1 MNKEKFSKRIKQAL
15 AMFGV
20 FVLGFTTVTQGQTF
34 QTASAQESD
43 NSPTL
48 TVKVEGEGSVKLS
61 DDSETYS
68 VDESNEF
75 SGQFSDGT
83 SLTFDIS
90 SDNTIE
96 SITEN
101 DTEYSSIADENYADE
116 KEYQM
121 TYTTKDED
129 ATIVVKF
136 NDSTDATV
144 DEETSTEDSSE
155 EELELTEE
163 SNETRDTVS
172 TSKWSLVDES
182 TAVVKYLFANYQTIN
197 DGDTVTSVVN
207 SEDKNSKLYSQ
218 IEESAQVYMADD
230 GTYKIVADTPF
241 VNGFAT
247 SSYAY
252 GWDCARGNDDGEK
265 ITKGVSYD
273 KKTGVFT
280 VQPEVFEE
288 VHKKQNKEGDDNK
301 DFSDI
306 QLQLLVPVD
315 IQKGATINVN
325 IQDDE
330 NLINSPIDSTVS
342 VRPFMTTRI
351 QLATKKTAGNI
362 TQKNIQIYVNGREE
376 ALDSDMY
383 AYDPESGVLAIKG
396 EGASFKQLDIVLT
409 KNKRG
414 LFERASAAN
423 GVATSNVKVYALNV
437 LAYLADGEDCFNV
450 GDSIDFYCK
459 FGSTA
464 YGEDLALDTSNA
476 LFQRS
481 KTMNAASVYT
491 MIDYP
496 NGDGGE
502 ATATMSA
509 LGVPT
514 TISIGG
520 STIDFRLRDANGNAY
535 ASWTANMA
543 GISDPIEFN
552 SPIKV
557 FCHHIKTAL
566 PGKYTTRHIPCTL
579 RVIDKAVDGNGL
591 THVVLCIETNNYM
604 FGGPTPQ
611 TVGTTFEIAYNANT
625 KGTVKLKKTSANTSI
640 TDGNSCYSLEGAVY
654 EVFTDSNC
662 STNPVATLKTNAK
675 GETDEVELKKGTYYV
690 KEKTA
695 PKGYAIDETVH
706 KVEVKTKE
714 TATIDVKD
722 VPQSDPIDVV
732 VGKVDAYTNENKPQG
747 SASLAGAE
755 FTIKYYN
762 VSSNTDPANQ
772 GIKPTAQWVIKTNE
786 SGLAYLNAKYLVSGS
801 AFYYKADGT
810 LTIPLG
816 TITVQE
822 TKAPEGY
829 KVDSTVQVRQV
840 SSDGIKETDVVYN
853 QPTVKE
859 EAIYGAFEITKFK
872 SDDESSS
879 ASVAEVGAKF
889 VAVLEKYYNEA
900 GGDATKALE
909 LAKANGTDKEYSEMT
924 TDNEGLA
931 KSSQL
936 VYGTYYVCQTAT
948 GTNATETKLANPFK
962 FVVSSQN
969 GNAYVY
975 GQLDETTQISASSDG
990 KVHFLV
996 NNIPMKSGV
1005 KIIKQDSDGNAVTL
1019 NNAAFKIKKINSDGS
1034 VVKNYSKKSV
1044 KTDENGDIQL
1054 KVGTKWYDTFVTNA
1068 DNRLSVLDNVAN
1080 LFGGTTYEAEAGEEK
1095 GSVSLP
1101 VSLPSG
1107 DYQLQETNAP
1117 KGFLLTN
1124 DGKFTI
1130 SATNITGYDDD
1141 GEPLL
1146 TIVVKNEKPEAE
1158 ITLTKTFDEP
1168 NDRKHGDVQ
1177 FKLVAT
1183 QDILNATD
1191 GSYLYHKDEV
1201 VGIYTLGAN
1210 DKITIKH
1217 LPLGT
1222 GESAFKLV
1230 EVSTYE
1236 NYVLDAT
1243 EHEIVFK
1250 QEDQKKTSYSYELTV
1265 NNKAIK
1271 IGTTAKS
1278 ENGTHM
1284 QQIGEKVTITDT
1296 VSYEGLQVGRKY
1308 KVTGRLMDKET
1319 NKVLVDADGKE
1330 VTSET
1335 KTFTATSQSG
1345 TVDVTF
1351 TFNAS
1356 ELGGKDVVAFEK
1368 LLNMD
1373 CTVVSSGDEV
1383 AKHED
1388 IDDEGQTIHFIDLHT
1403 TAMNPENWTDGD
1415 ETKTAVPDDT
1425 ESGTTYSNIKDN
1437 TIYHDGQAYIINK
1450 DMIDTYKIDEAFK
1463 YYDASDDS
1471 ERSDDDK
1478 LIVVDYEAKTVV
1490 VSSDED
1496 STLTF
1501 DEFFEN
1507 IKDATYEVDG
1517 YKSGKQF
1524 DAAKQITVVDKVQY
1538 SNLVA
1543 GKKYRLHGVVV
1554 SKETGEAVKVNDKA
1568 VETDL
1573 EFTPEESDGY
1583 VEVKL
1588 TFDAET
1594 LADQDCVVYE
1604 TLYVEDGDEEI
1615 EIGKHEDK
1623 DDYGQSFHI
1632 NKQEIRTTATV
1643 NGNKE
1648 VTAGKITLTDKVEY
1662 SGLVPGEIYTI
1673 SGKLMDKATGQ
1684 PIKVDGKEVTA
1695 FAKFKA
1701 QKNDGSVDV
1710 VFNFDA
1716 SDLGG
1721 KTVVV
1726 FETCTHTST
1735 YDDSE
1740 KEIAKH
1746 EDINDEGQSVKIN
1759 KAPETGVLDDS
1770 NNTLWFASS
1779 LVCLLCIGFLFCI
1792 KKRRA

>member
-1 MNKEKFSKRIKQAL
+1 MKKEKLNKRIKQTL
-15 AMFGV
+15 AMLGV

-34 QTASAQESD
+34 QKASAQESD

-61 DDSETYS
+61 DDSQTYTA
-68 VDESNEF
+68 DESNEF
-75 SGQFSDGT
+75 SGQFSEGT
-83 SLTFDIS
+83 SLNFDIS
-90 SDNTIE
+90 SDYTIE

-101 DTEYSSIADENYADE
+101 DTEYSSIADENYVDE
-116 KEYQM
+116 NEYQM
-121 TYTTKDED
+121 TYTTKDKD

-136 NDSTDATV
+136 NDSA
-144 DEETSTEDSSE
+144 EEQEESSE
-155 EELELTEE
+155 ESNEDELELTNV
-163 SNETRDTVS
+163 SNETRDTVD
-172 TSKWSLVDES
+172 TSEWGYADEN

-197 DGDTVTSVVN
+197 DGDSVTSVVN

-218 IEESAQVYMADD
+218 IEESAQVYQADD

-252 GWDCARGNDDGEK
+252 GWDCARGNDDGEY
-265 ITKGVSYD
+265 ITEGVSYD

-280 VQPEVFEE
+280 VQPEVFEN
-288 VHKKQNKEGDDNK
+288 VHKQQKKEGEDNK

-306 QLQLLVPVD
+306 QFQLLVPVD

-325 IQDDE
+325 ISDDE
-330 NLINSPIDSTVS
+330 ELIESPIESTVS

-351 QLATKKTAGNI
+351 QLATEKTAKNI
-362 TQKNIQIYVNGREE
+362 EQKNIVVYANGREE
-376 ALDSDMY
+376 NLESDLY
-383 AYDPESGVLAIKG
+383 AYDPETGILALKG
-396 EGASFKQLDIVLT
+396 EGASFKQLDIVIS
-409 KNKRG
+409 KSKRM
-414 LFERASAAN
+414 LRAA
-423 GVATSNVKVYALNV
+423 GVATSNTKVYALNV

-450 GDSIDFYCK
+450 GDSIDFTGK
-459 FGSTA
+459 FGSAA

-481 KTMNAASVYT
+481 RTMNAASTYT

-520 STIDFRLRDANGNAY
+520 STIDFRLRDANGNPY
-535 ASWTANMA
+535 AAWTANMA
-543 GISDPIEFN
+543 GISDPVEFN

-566 PGKYTTRHIPCTL
+566 PGQYTTRHIPCTL
-579 RVIDKAVDGNGL
+579 RVIDKAVDGSGL

-604 FGGPTPQ
+604 FGGTTPQ

-625 KGTVKLKKTSANTSI
+625 KGILKLKKTSSNTSI
-640 TDGNSCYSLEGAVY
+640 TDGNSCYSLENAVY

-662 STNPVATLKTNAK
+662 SEAPVATLTTNAK
-675 GETDEVELKKGTYYV
+675 GETNEVELKKGTYYV

-695 PKGYAIDETVH
+695 PKGYAIDASVH
-706 KVEVKTKE
+706 KVELKAKE
-714 TATIDVKD
+714 TSTINVKD
-722 VPQSDPIDVV
+722 VPQSDPVRV
-732 VGKVDAYTNENKPQG
+732 LVGKVDAYTNQNKPQG
-747 SASLAGAE
+747 SASLEGAE
-755 FTIKYYN
+755 FTIKYYTI
-762 VSSNTDPANQ
+762 SSSTDPATQ
-772 GIKPTAQWVIKTNE
+772 GVKPTAQWVIKTDE
-786 SGLAYLNAKYLVSGS
+786 DGYADLSDDYFVSGNK
-801 AFYYKADGT
+801 FYYNTAGHIT
-810 LTIPLG
+810 LPLG
-816 TITVQE
+816 TITIQE

-829 KVDSTVQVRQV
+829 KIDSTVQVRQV
-840 SSDGIKETDVVYN
+840 TANGIKETDVVYN

-859 EAIYGAFEITKFK
+859 EAIYGSFEITKFK
-872 SDDESSS
+872 SDDESSG

-909 LAKANGTDKEYSEMT
+909 LAKANGTDREYSEMT
-924 TDNEGLA
+924 TNNEGLA

-936 VYGTYYVCQTAT
+936 AYGTYYVCQTAT
-948 GTNATETKLANPFK
+948 GTNATETKLASPFK

-969 GNAYVY
+969 GNSYVY
-975 GQLDETTQISASSDG
+975 GQLDDTTQISASSDG

-1019 NNAAFKIKKINSDGS
+1019 NNAAFKIKKINADGS
-1034 VVKNYSKKSV
+1034 VVKNYNKKSV
-1044 KTDENGDIQL
+1044 KTDENGYIQL

-1068 DNRLSVLDNVAN
+1068 DNRLSILDNVAN

-1130 SATNITGYDDD
+1130 SATNIAGYDDD

-1168 NDRKHGDVQ
+1168 NNRKHGDVQ

-1183 QDILNATD
+1183 QDVLNATD

-1250 QEDQKKTSYSYELTV
+1250 QEDQKKQSYSYELTV
-1265 NNKAIK
+1265 NNKSIK

-1308 KVTGRLMDKET
+1308 KVTGHLMDKEA

-1335 KTFTATSQSG
+1335 ETFTATSRSG
-1345 TVDVTF
+1345 TIDVTF

-1356 ELGGKDVVAFEK
+1356 ELDGKDVVAFEK

-1373 CTVVSSGDEV
+1373 CTVVSGGDEI

-1388 IDDEGQTIHFIDLHT
+1388 INDEGQTIHFIDLHT

-1415 ETKTAVPDDT
+1415 ETKEAVPDNT
-1425 ESGTTYSNIKDN
+1425 ESGIAYSDIKNN
-1437 TIYHDGQAYIINK
+1437 TIYYDGQAYVINK
-1450 DMIDTYKIDEAFK
+1450 DVIDEYKIDETFK

-1478 LIVVDYEAKTVV
+1478 TILVDYEAKTVTL
-1490 VSSDED
+1490 SGEEE
-1496 STLTF
+1496 TKLTF
-1501 DEFFEN
+1501 DEFFES
-1507 IKDATYEVDG
+1507 IEDATYEIEG
-1517 YKSGKQF
+1517 YKTGKQF

-1538 SNLVA
+1538 SNLTV

-1554 SKETGEAVKVNDKA
+1554 SKETGEAVKVDDKT

-1604 TLYVEDGDEEI
+1604 TLFVEDGDEEV
-1615 EIGKHEDK
+1615 EIGKHKDK
-1623 DDYGQSFHI
+1623 DDYSQSFHI
-1632 NKQEIRTTATV
+1632 NKQEIHTTATV
-1643 NGNKE
+1643 NGNKQ

-1673 SGKLMDKATGQ
+1673 NGKLMDKATGQ

-1726 FETCTHTST
+1726 FEICTHTST

-1759 KAPETGVLDDS
+1759 KVPETGIIDDS
-1770 NNTLWFASS
+1770 NNTLWFISGLA
-1779 LVCLLCIGFLFCI
+1779 CLLCIGFLFCI
-1792 KKRRA
+1792 KKRGA